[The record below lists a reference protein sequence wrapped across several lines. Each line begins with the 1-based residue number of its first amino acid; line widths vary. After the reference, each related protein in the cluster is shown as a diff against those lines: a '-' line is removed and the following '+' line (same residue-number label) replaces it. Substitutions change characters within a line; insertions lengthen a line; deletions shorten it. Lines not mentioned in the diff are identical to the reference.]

1 MRFVLGLL
9 IGFAIGL
16 GGAILFAP
24 DKRKAVESGWPPHR
38 EETSTAGGA
47 NHRDG
52 GALRGALGSLRER
65 LNEALTEAK
74 AASQQAEKDMMAR
87 YYKMAGQTPP
97 PGTEKRPGARP

>member
-9 IGFAIGL
+9 IGFAIGF

-24 DKRKAVESGWPPHR
+24 DKRKAVESGWPPHAA
-38 EETSTAGGA
+38 EPSAPGGDA
-47 NHRDG
+47 

-65 LNEALTEAK
+65 LNEAFAEAR

-87 YYKMAGQTPP
+87 YHRMAGKTPP
-97 PGTEKRPGARP
+97 PGSQK

>member
-9 IGFAIGL
+9 IGFAIGF

-24 DKRKAVESGWPPHR
+24 EKRKPVESGWPPHR
-38 EETSTAGGA
+38 EQTPASGGA
-47 NHRDG
+47 NHRDA

-65 LNEALTEAK
+65 LNEAFAEAK

-87 YYKMAGQTPP
+87 YHRMAGKTPP
-97 PGTEKRPGARP
+97 PGSEK